1 MKKLNK
7 TQITKYVTFLEDNKE
22 IVGLQAWTMVLNDEI
37 GGDDDFAEVTSN
49 IFEQIL
55 TVKLN
60 QSFLDLENHRQTSV
74 LIHELI
80 HGRIDIYKKTL
91 EEITNFEEERLVN
104 DLERGIYGLYKK
116 VYISEDS

>member
-7 TQITKYVTFLEDNKE
+7 TQLLKYLAFLNEHKQ
-22 IVGLQAWTMVLNDEI
+22 IVGLQAWTVVLNDEI

-49 IFEQIL
+49 VFEQIL

-60 QSFLDLENHRQTSV
+60 QSFLDLEKPRQHSV

-91 EEITNFEEERLVN
+91 EEITNFEEERMVN
-104 DLERGIYGLYKK
+104 DLERGIYGLFEKL
-116 VYISEDS
+116 YIPEDS